1 MYEQHEEF
9 TLRMQKKQLT
19 FFLVRQVTPVHW
31 NKHVYFALRHLY
43 VWSAWGTY
51 SLVTQNNNRND
62 TMAYGRRILLVLLL
76 YNSVVDL
83 AVGQDPTIRGVQ
95 YSLELL
101 GDDLRSVGS
110 SAKGLFTSSESDVV
124 VT

>member
-1 MYEQHEEF
+1 M
-9 TLRMQKKQLT
+9 T
-19 FFLVRQVTPVHW
+19 
-31 NKHVYFALRHLY
+31 
-43 VWSAWGTY
+43 
-51 SLVTQNNNRND
+51 
-62 TMAYGRRILLVLLL
+62 YGRRILFVLLL

-110 SAKGLFTSSESDVV
+110 STKGLLTSSESEGESDVV